1 MTRHWAIRAAVAG
14 IVALALPAAGRAQGM
29 VPRLSFQVATGSTA
43 GTYFPMGELIA
54 GIVSHPPGLPRCD
67 AGGVCGPLGLMVSAR
82 TSEGAVANVLAVN
95 SGAVDS
101 GLAQA
106 NVVADALAGTGEFR
120 QAGRQTH
127 IRAIANLFPETVQ
140 LVVAAKA
147 PIFKFADLRGKR
159 VSIGAEG
166 AGAGVAAR
174 AILAAYGIAERR
186 LDIRRDSYDV
196 DASLLLQGK
205 IDAFF
210 YLGAA
215 PSDVVND
222 LVASRSARLIA
233 IDGKA
238 RDRLLKRVSSFS
250 AYTIPA
256 GTYPGSG
263 AIETVSCRTLW
274 IVKDTAAPDIVYGLV
289 RALFHPANRALLDA
303 GELSARYIHLDQAA
317 EGLTA
322 PLHPGAERYFREMGK
337 LADLKPPPR
346 N

>member
-1 MTRHWAIRAAVAG
+1 MTRHRAMRTAVAAV
-14 IVALALPAAGRAQGM
+14 VALALPTAGRAQGAP
-29 VPRLSFQVATGSTA
+29 PRLSFQVATGSTA

-67 AGGVCGPLGLMVSAR
+67 AGGVCGPLGLIVSAR
-82 TSEGAVANVLAVN
+82 TSAGAVANVLAVN
-95 SGAVDS
+95 AGAVDS

-106 NVVADALAGTGEFR
+106 NVVADALAGTGAFH

-127 IRAIANLFPETVQ
+127 IRTIANLFPETVQ

-147 PIFKFADLRGKR
+147 PIAKLADLRGKR

-174 AILAAYGIAERR
+174 EILAAYHIAEWR

-210 YLGAA
+210 YMGAA
-215 PSDVVND
+215 PSEVVND

-233 IDGKA
+233 IGGKA
-238 RDRLLKRVSSFS
+238 RGRLFKRDPSFS

-256 GTYPGSG
+256 DTYPGSG

-274 IVKDTAAPDIVYGLV
+274 IVKDSAPPGVVYGML
-289 RALFHPANRALLDA
+289 RALFHPANRALLDS
-303 GELSARYIHLDQAA
+303 GERSARYIRLDQAA

-322 PLHPGAERYFREMGK
+322 PLHPGAARYFREMGK
-337 LADLKPPPR
+337 LADLKAER
-346 N
+346 RD